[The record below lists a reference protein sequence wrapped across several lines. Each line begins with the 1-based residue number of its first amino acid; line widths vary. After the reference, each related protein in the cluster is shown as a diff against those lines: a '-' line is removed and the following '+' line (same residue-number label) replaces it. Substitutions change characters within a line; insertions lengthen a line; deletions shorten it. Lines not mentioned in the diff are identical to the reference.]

1 MSPALKFSIYLLV
14 FLAAWWLVSFFWLK
28 PWSIRQFYLRV
39 LLPVLF
45 ESPQMLTMLGVLERL
60 KINFHNAL
68 LGDVSEKHTDKM
80 FVRLQRELKVLRSYP
95 PERQDP
101 ATRLSTDIL
110 EYFLDDQLRGER
122 FRYHD
127 YPLNQM
133 FGVQNEFPNFMA
145 TLHPVD
151 GKWNAWN
158 YVRRL
163 DKSQK
168 YFSQVLEGLRL
179 REAKGV
185 VPPRFVLRRVLDEM
199 TAFTGKPARENLLYT
214 AFQEKLGKLKLSEA
228 EKQKLLV
235 AAALSIEQTVY
246 PAYQALIAYFTE
258 LEPKAAE
265 EDGVW
270 KLPDGEAY
278 YAHCLRSHTTTD
290 LSPAEVHQTGLQ
302 EVSRIEVEMS
312 AILAQLGYP
321 GDNVARSMDAL
332 GKEAA
337 YQYANTDDARRTCLA
352 DFQRILDEIDQ
363 RIAPVFDLRPK
374 AGLKVERMPEFREAT
389 APGAYYMMGSLG
401 GGRPGV
407 FSVNLRD
414 MKEVQKFGMKT
425 LAYHEGIPGHH
436 FQLSIAMELKGV
448 PLFRRF
454 IPFTA
459 YAEGWALYAEKL
471 AAELGAYQDDPAGRL
486 GNLAAELFRAVRL
499 VVDTGIHAQ
508 RWTRQQ
514 AIDYMLAHTGQPE
527 PSVVSEVERYIVMP
541 GQACAYKV
549 GEIKLLAL
557 RQRMQELL
565 GERFDLRR
573 FHTLVLK
580 NGAMPLSILERVI
593 EAEGALAA

>member
-1 MSPALKFSIYLLV
+1 MSPVLSLVLALLV
-14 FLAAWWLVSFFWLK
+14 LLAAWWLVSFFWLK

-39 LLPVLF
+39 LLPFVLG
-45 ESPQMLTMLGVLERL
+45 SPQMLTMLGILERL

-68 LGDVSEKHTDKM
+68 LGDVSEKHTDKLYA
-80 FVRLQRELKVLRSYP
+80 RLKREIGVLRAYP
-95 PERQDP
+95 IQRQDS
-101 ATRLSTDIL
+101 ATRLSTEIL
-110 EYFLDDQLRGER
+110 EYFLDDQLRSER

-133 FGVQNEFPNFMA
+133 FGAQNELPNFML
-145 TLHPVD
+145 TIHPVD
-151 GKWNAWN
+151 GRWNARN

-163 DKSQK
+163 QKSRK
-168 YFSQVLEGLRL
+168 YFEQILEGLRL
-179 REAKGV
+179 REAKGIL
-185 VPPRFVLRRVLDEM
+185 PPRFVIRRVLDEM
-199 TAFTGKPARENLLYT
+199 IAFTSRPARENALYT
-214 AFQEKLGKLKLSEA
+214 AFQEKLGKLKLSQPA
-228 EKQKLLV
+228 SQKLLE
-235 AAALSIEQTVY
+235 AAAHEIENTVY
-246 PAYQALIAYFTE
+246 PAYQGLIAYFTE
-258 LEPKAAE
+258 LEPKATE

-278 YAHCLRSHTTTD
+278 YAHCLRSHTTTN
-290 LSPAEVHQTGLQ
+290 LSPVEIHQTGLQ
-302 EVSRIEVEMS
+302 EVARIEAEMA
-312 AILAQLGYP
+312 AILQQLGYP
-321 GDNVARSMDAL
+321 GDNVARSMEAL
-332 GKEAA
+332 GKESA
-337 YQYANTDDARRTCLA
+337 YQYPNTSEGRTACLA
-352 DFQRILDEIDQ
+352 DYQRILDEISQ
-363 RIAPVFDLRPK
+363 RITPVFDLRPK

-414 MKEVQKFGMKT
+414 MQEVQKFGMKT

-471 AAELGAYQDDPAGRL
+471 AGELGAYQDDPAGRL

-499 VVDTGIHAQ
+499 VVDTGIHAMH
-508 RWTRQQ
+508 WTRQQ

-527 PSVVSEVERYIVMP
+527 PSIVSEVERYIVMP

-549 GEIKLLAL
+549 GEIKLVAL
-557 RQRMQELL
+557 RQRMQERL

-573 FHTLVLK
+573 FHNLVLK

-593 EAEGALAA
+593 EAET

>member
-1 MSPALKFSIYLLV
+1 MDTAITLGIIFIGLL
-14 FLAAWWLVSFFWLK
+14 FIWWLASFLWFK

-45 ESPQMLTMLGVLERL
+45 ESPETLTVLGILERL

-68 LGDVSEKHTDKM
+68 LGDASEQHTDKM
-80 FVRLQRELKVLRSYP
+80 YARLKRELAVLRSYP
-95 PERQDP
+95 RQRQDG

-110 EYFLDDQLRGER
+110 EYYLDDQLRGER

-133 FGVQNEFPNFMA
+133 FGAQNEFPNFMA

-151 GKWNAWN
+151 GRWNARN

-163 DKSQK
+163 NKSKK
-168 YFSQVLEGLRL
+168 YFGQILDGLRM
-179 REAKGV
+179 REAKGML
-185 VPPRFVLRRVLDEM
+185 PPRFVMRRVLDEM
-199 TAFTGKPARENLLYT
+199 IAFAGKPARENILYT
-214 AFQEKLGKLKLSEA
+214 AFQEKLGKLKLSQA
-228 EKQKLLV
+228 EQQKLLE
-235 AAALSIEQTVY
+235 AAQNEIEQTVY
-246 PAYQALIAYFTE
+246 PTYQALIAYFTE
-258 LEPKAAE
+258 LERKATE
-265 EDGVW
+265 DDGVW
-270 KLPDGEAY
+270 KLPDGAAY
-278 YAHCLRSHTTTD
+278 YAHCLRSHTSTD
-290 LSPAEVHQTGLQ
+290 LTPEEVHQTGLQ
-302 EVSRIEVEMS
+302 EVARIEAEMA

-321 GDNVARSMDAL
+321 EANVAHSMEAL
-332 GKEAA
+332 GKDEH
-337 YQYANTDDARRTCLA
+337 YQYPNTDAGRAACLA
-352 DFQRILDEIDQ
+352 DYQHILDEIDQ
-363 RIAPVFDLRPK
+363 RITPLFDLRPK

-389 APGAYYMMGSLG
+389 APGAYYMMGAVG

-414 MKEVQKFGMKT
+414 MQEVLKFGMKT

-436 FQLSIAMELKGV
+436 FQISIAMELRGV

-471 AAELGAYQDDPAGRL
+471 AGEQGAYQDDPAGKL
-486 GNLAAELFRAVRL
+486 GYLAAEQFRAVRL
-499 VVDTGIHAQ
+499 VVDTGIHAK

-549 GEIKLLAL
+549 GEIKLVTL
-557 RQRMQELL
+557 RQRMQQAL
-565 GERFDLRR
+565 GDRFDLRH
-573 FHTLVLK
+573 FHNLVLR

-593 EAEGALAA
+593 EAET